1 MVGDHGQRRVLDLMA
16 GMLEYPQTDL
26 TEPVRECQ
34 GLVSLDNP
42 EAAAHLREFH
52 DFVAAT
58 PLGRLQEV
66 YTGTFDLN
74 AACDPYLGFHL
85 FGESYKR
92 SAFMVEL
99 KQRYRAHGFT
109 ISNSELPDHVA
120 VVLRFLASCDDTTLA
135 GEIVHEGLLPVLQK
149 MVGKSDEV
157 DPEAGD
163 EAGEGERPELTAGR
177 KVYTQVLQ
185 ALLLVLPRIEQAAG
199 NGQQRAEGQELEA
212 ATEG

>member
-1 MVGDHGQRRVLDLMA
+1 MVGDHGERRVLDLMA
-16 GMLEYPQTDL
+16 EMLEYPQSDL

-42 EAAAHLREFH
+42 EAAAHLGEFH

-74 AACDPYLGFHL
+74 AACDPYLGFHI

-92 SAFMVEL
+92 SAFMVGL
-99 KQRYRAHGFT
+99 KERYRAHGFT
-109 ISNSELPDHVA
+109 IENSELPDHVA
-120 VVLRFLASCDDTTLA
+120 VVLRFLASCDDATLT
-135 GEIVHEGLLPVLQK
+135 GEIVHEALLPVLQK
-149 MVGKSDEV
+149 MIGKSEEEVEV
-157 DPEAGD
+157 DSET
-163 EAGEGERPELTAGR
+163 GESEHPVMTAGR
-177 KVYTQVLQ
+177 KVYTHVLQ
-185 ALLLVLPRIEQAAG
+185 ALLLVLPRIEQAAD
-199 NGQQRAEGQELEA
+199 NSEQRAEGQELEA

>member
-1 MVGDHGQRRVLDLMA
+1 MVDEHGQRRALDLLA
-16 GMLEYPQTDL
+16 EILEYPRSDL

-34 GLVSLDNP
+34 RLVSLDNP
-42 EAAAHLREFH
+42 EAAAHLRKFH

-74 AACDPYLGFHL
+74 AACDPYLGYHL

-92 SAFMVEL
+92 SAFMVGL
-99 KQRYRAHGFT
+99 KERYRAHGFT
-109 ISNSELPDHVA
+109 IKGSELPDHVA

-135 GEIVHEGLLPVLQK
+135 GEIVHEGLLPALQQ
-149 MVGKSDEV
+149 MVGKNDEV
-157 DPEAGD
+157 DPEAG
-163 EAGEGERPELTAGR
+163 EGKHPELTAGR
-177 KVYTQVLQ
+177 KVYTQVLE
-185 ALLLVLPRIEQAAG
+185 ALQLVLPRIEHAAS
-199 NGQQRAEGQELEA
+199 NRQQRAEGQELEA